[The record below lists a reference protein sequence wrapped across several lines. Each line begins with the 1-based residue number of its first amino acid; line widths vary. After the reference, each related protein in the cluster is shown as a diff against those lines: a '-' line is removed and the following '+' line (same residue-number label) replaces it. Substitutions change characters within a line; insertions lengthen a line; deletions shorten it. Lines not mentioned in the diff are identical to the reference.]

1 MWDDAAAWGATQL
14 SRWRAV
20 LKATVQV
27 NVMSWQYVA
36 SEVLYFTR
44 VCPSPSDVTSAL
56 VITAV
61 TSVSLC
67 CVPNRLLVK
76 PWHLKKDCLSAY
88 IFICCCQHIITRYDL
103 LLVSFA
109 FSRIKPLPSF
119 FLDGVLGGWTSCWG
133 LLTSTNLLKT
143 FCCHEPAFAVVLS
156 TVFLLK
162 LKVNTALFCLINIA
176 RE

>member
-1 MWDDAAAWGATQL
+1 MRDDAAAWGATQL
-14 SRWRAV
+14 SRWCAV
-20 LKATVQV
+20 LKAIVQV

-76 PWHLKKDCLSAY
+76 PWHLKKRLSQCVY
-88 IFICCCQHIITRYDL
+88 FHML
-103 LLVSFA
+103 LPIHYNA
-109 FSRIKPLPSF
+109 
-119 FLDGVLGGWTSCWG
+119 
-133 LLTSTNLLKT
+133 LLSSSGELCILTNKT
-143 FCCHEPAFAVVLS
+143 FTL
-156 TVFLLK
+156 FLLGWRAWR
-162 LKVNTALFCLINIA
+162 LN
-176 RE
+176 